1 MATLFEKVGGH
12 DQLEK
17 MVAQFYQ
24 FVLSDERINY
34 FFLENVS
41 DIPKLH
47 STMVQFLT
55 GLFGGPNHYKGLD
68 MVALHKN
75 MPIKKIHFDITWEH
89 MESAFLVFKLSK
101 DLIAALHDTVYTQ
114 MQDIVQIKE

>member
-1 MATLFEKVGGH
+1 MTTLFEQVGGH

-55 GLFGGPNHYKGLD
+55 FLFGGPNHYKGP
-68 MVALHKN
+68 N
-75 MPIKKIHFDITWEH
+75 MI
-89 MESAFLVFKLSK
+89 
-101 DLIAALHDTVYTQ
+101 
-114 MQDIVQIKE
+114 

>member
-1 MATLFEKVGGH
+1 MPTLFEQVGGH

-55 GLFGGPNHYKGLD
+55 YLFGGPNHYKGPD
-68 MVALHKN
+68 MVTLHKK
-75 MPIKKIHFDITWEH
+75 MPIKPIHFHITWEH
-89 MESAFLVFKLSK
+89 MESAFLVYKLSK
-101 DLIAALHDTVYTQ
+101 DLIRELKEAVYSTY
-114 MQDIVQIKE
+114 